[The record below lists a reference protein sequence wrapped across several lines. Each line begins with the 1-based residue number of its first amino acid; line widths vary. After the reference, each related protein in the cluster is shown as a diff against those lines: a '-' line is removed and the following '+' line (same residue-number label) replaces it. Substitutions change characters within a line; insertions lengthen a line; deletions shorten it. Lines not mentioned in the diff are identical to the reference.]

1 MAKKKTVHKRIHSRK
16 IDRNVARHQLKKMG
30 VHRPNKS
37 LAMNWRNYAE

>member
-16 IDRNVARHQLKKMG
+16 IDRNVARHQLKIMG
-30 VHRPNKS
+30 VHRPNKC